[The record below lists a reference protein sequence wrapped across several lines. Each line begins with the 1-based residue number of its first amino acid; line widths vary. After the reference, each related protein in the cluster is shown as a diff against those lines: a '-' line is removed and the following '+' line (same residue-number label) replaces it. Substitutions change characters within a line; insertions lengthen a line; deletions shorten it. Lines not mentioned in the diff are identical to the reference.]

1 MRRCM
6 DTMLRE
12 LPHRRPGTPEARK
25 IVDKP
30 VCGRITLS
38 AGRADD
44 EVVITLIGGAVE
56 LSTHVGVGTTVR
68 VRIPT
73 RSVEQP
79 WREVLLGAG
88 L

>member
-1 MRRCM
+1 M

-12 LPHRRPGTPEARK
+12 FLTDAGNARSAK

-44 EVVITLIGGAVE
+44 EVVITLIGGAVDLDARRRRDDGARE
-56 LSTHVGVGTTVR
+56 NPDALRRTTLAR
-68 VRIPT
+68 SPT
-73 RSVEQP
+73 
-79 WREVLLGAG
+79 GAG